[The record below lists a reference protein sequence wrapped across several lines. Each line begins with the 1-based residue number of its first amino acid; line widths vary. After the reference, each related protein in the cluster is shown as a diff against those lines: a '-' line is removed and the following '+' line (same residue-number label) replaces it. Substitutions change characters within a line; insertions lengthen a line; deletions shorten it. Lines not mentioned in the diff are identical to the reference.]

1 MAATSGPNIIRCED
15 AAMVP
20 FMDSPRS
27 SRAQVDKPRTPPS
40 PAKRIVTGSSQPGS
54 GAEAS
59 RYCARAEHFA
69 IFFSAF
75 RQTQRSALR
84 MREEQVTPWEM
95 VGLSLQ
101 TLQKIRDNSAEI
113 ARVFRIPY
121 KYVISK
127 RHFYDRSHFL
137 SRKLKNNYFFS
148 LFSKRAIKFISK
160 FLMKRNINWHN
171 WY

>member
-59 RYCARAEHFA
+59 RYCARADQFA

-75 RQTQRSALR
+75 RQTPTQRSALR
-84 MREEQVTPWEM
+84 MREEQVAPWEM
-95 VGLSLQ
+95 VELSLQ

-113 ARVFRIPY
+113 VRVFGIPY
-121 KYVISK
+121 KYVISI

-137 SRKLKNNYFFS
+137 SRKLKNNYFSS

-160 FLMKRNINWHN
+160 FLMKRNIN
-171 WY
+171 